1 MLQASKGIKEIIIS
15 VISEIFIASLLK
27 RLGIMK

>member
-15 VISEIFIASLLK
+15 VNREILIASLLK

>member
-1 MLQASKGIKEIIIS
+1 MLQASKGIKEIITS

>member
-1 MLQASKGIKEIIIS
+1 MLQACKGIKEIITS
-15 VISEIFIASLLK
+15 MISEIFIVSLLK